1 MEERTR
7 LPFGRVNP
15 ALTKKDD
22 FVLKVPPNPYSSD
35 KLTVH
40 VGSNSPIVRN
50 VHKRQV
56 RSGPK
61 RKRGGLIFLILSVS
75 RLPFFRAF
83 FLTSSEGQRYVR
95 FIKLEKANWNFSDT
109 NIRVPNKESASS
121 IIDSIVRKRHNCSG
135 SPKNICR
142 KQRTTE
148 SDLRKRRMKK
158 ITMRELDDILDGNQT
173 HLGNCQDTP

>member
-1 MEERTR
+1 VESLKEKVRYFSRPVFRPSTKRKSFGQRNTEFDQQNGRQSKFRILSVIRVTNKMVIIITR
-7 LPFGRVNP
+7 LPFGRVIP

-61 RKRGGLIFLILSVS
+61 RSGRAYYPTDREIPLLLIFG
-75 RLPFFRAF
+75 
-83 FLTSSEGQRYVR
+83 T
-95 FIKLEKANWNFSDT
+95 DT
-109 NIRVPNKESASS
+109 
-121 IIDSIVRKRHNCSG
+121 G
-135 SPKNICR
+135 
-142 KQRTTE
+142 
-148 SDLRKRRMKK
+148 
-158 ITMRELDDILDGNQT
+158 
-173 HLGNCQDTP
+173 